1 MMLEQAAFR
10 TAPAAPENVV
20 CAPNVRIS
28 MLTDRMVRFEWS
40 ADGKFEDRETLAVLN
55 RDLGRVKFKTSH
67 RDGKLVITTDSMTIE
82 LLPDG
87 KKLSAENLNVTF
99 ELNGKR
105 SSGLPI
111 RPMTAICSA
120 PAGRWMAVTATKRS
134 STGIPRRSG
143 VRSCSSAR
151 DFFRV
156 PAGALSTT
164 AAMWRSNGSTAT
176 ANG

>member
-28 MLTDRMVRFEWS
+28 LLTDRMVRFEWS

-99 ELNGKR
+99 ELNGKKIVWT
-105 SSGLPI
+105 PD
-111 RPMTAICSA
+111 
-120 PAGRWMAVTATKRS
+120 
-134 STGIPRRSG
+134 STDDGNLLGTCRTLDCCELVYPG
-143 VRSCSSAR
+143 
-151 DFFRV
+151 
-156 PAGALSTT
+156 GA
-164 AAMWRSNGSTAT
+164 A
-176 ANG
+176 